1 MLWKVTMARPQLLFC
16 IMDLVI
22 LGTEVDGG
30 NFLMT
35 LVTFLLISRAALNF
49 FNWLAV
55 LNVAFI
61 LSF

>member
-35 LVTFLLISRAALNF
+35 LVTFLLIS
-49 FNWLAV
+49 
-55 LNVAFI
+55 
-61 LSF
+61 

>member
-1 MLWKVTMARPQLLFC
+1 MARPQLLFC